1 VNFLLYTKSLSRK
14 ENLTENLYDLLFSFR
29 RPAHSEAPTGGSSG
43 VGNRL
48 VELCATMKASV
59 CYRIAKLGE
68 QYETF
73 CSICK
78 FENRKKHQ
86 H

>member
-1 VNFLLYTKSLSRK
+1 MKAKAFTL
-14 ENLTENLYDLLFSFR
+14 E
-29 RPAHSEAPTGGSSG
+29 GSCDCQGWIRSTSKM
-43 VGNRL
+43 N

>member
-1 VNFLLYTKSLSRK
+1 MN
-14 ENLTENLYDLLFSFR
+14 
-29 RPAHSEAPTGGSSG
+29 
-43 VGNRL
+43 
-48 VELCATMKASV
+48 VELCATIKASV